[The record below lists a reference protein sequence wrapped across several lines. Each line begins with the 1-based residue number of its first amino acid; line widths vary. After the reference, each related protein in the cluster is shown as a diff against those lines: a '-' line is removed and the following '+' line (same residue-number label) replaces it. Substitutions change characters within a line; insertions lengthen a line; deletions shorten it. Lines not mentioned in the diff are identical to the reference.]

1 MKDRKWRVLLLD
13 DEAYMLD
20 MLKTMIQ
27 WDFYGFELV
36 GTALSAAEAMEL
48 YYEKRP
54 EIIITDIC
62 MDGVNGIEFLNKIRL
77 QDAKVKL
84 VILSAHDKFEYAQ
97 KALKLNVDGYLLKP
111 VSQEEL
117 LGQLLEIQRKLI
129 LDEDYEE
136 QLQTLQKSLGELE
149 EKYRRSQLLNVWQK
163 DAETMGKLSE
173 DRGAWAVLAIRT
185 IIRDEIVFLERELKG
200 IPHLKTDVIF
210 SGDGEFGIFLNSDE
224 EAEVRRAAAL
234 VREKY
239 CENARSVLCGASSLA
254 FGTEELARLC
264 RESRK
269 ALNQL
274 FYEDGRFYLTYR
286 EKNQAEEASIQIE
299 ENQFLLWILNGESE
313 NWKKALDEMAE
324 ALRRR
329 CVSREAAV
337 KKFAEVKDI
346 AARVASD
353 RQQTEKLE
361 ELSLKMERACR
372 MTELKNLAGD
382 CIEVVNTTG
391 IKGKK
396 NRKLILNAREYMK
409 EHFFEETFSM
419 DLLAEHLAISKSYL
433 SKVYKEETGE
443 SVWTYVIRLRIAKAK
458 EMLAGSDATG
468 YTIAKAIGY
477 ASEYHFSRAFTKEV
491 GMSPSAYKKLYM
503 KIK

>member
-1 MKDRKWRVLLLD
+1 MKK
-13 DEAYMLD
+13 
-20 MLKTMIQ
+20 
-27 WDFYGFELV
+27 
-36 GTALSAAEAMEL
+36 
-48 YYEKRP
+48 
-54 EIIITDIC
+54 
-62 MDGVNGIEFLNKIRL
+62 
-77 QDAKVKL
+77 
-84 VILSAHDKFEYAQ
+84 
-97 KALKLNVDGYLLKP
+97 
-111 VSQEEL
+111 
-117 LGQLLEIQRKLI
+117 QR
-129 LDEDYEE
+129 Y
-136 QLQTLQKSLGELE
+136 
-149 EKYRRSQLLNVWQK
+149 
-163 DAETMGKLSE
+163 
-173 DRGAWAVLAIRT
+173 
-185 IIRDEIVFLERELKG
+185 
-200 IPHLKTDVIF
+200 
-210 SGDGEFGIFLNSDE
+210 
-224 EAEVRRAAAL
+224 
-234 VREKY
+234 
-239 CENARSVLCGASSLA
+239 
-254 FGTEELARLC
+254 
-264 RESRK
+264 
-269 ALNQL
+269 
-274 FYEDGRFYLTYR
+274 GRFYLTYR